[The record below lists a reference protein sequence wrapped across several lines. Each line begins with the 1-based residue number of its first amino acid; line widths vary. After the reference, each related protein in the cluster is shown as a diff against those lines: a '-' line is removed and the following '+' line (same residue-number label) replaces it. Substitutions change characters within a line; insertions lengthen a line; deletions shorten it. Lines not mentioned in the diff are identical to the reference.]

1 MSCSSARQRGNKHDF
16 DGDLERRQTS
26 SRWKSCT
33 KGSEEFASK
42 HGLTGYQVVAIW
54 QNSDDPLFDELD
66 SAITNASIEGLDD
79 RDDFDGYQIAPT
91 D

>member
-1 MSCSSARQRGNKHDF
+1 MTLTVTLN
-16 DGDLERRQTS
+16 GDKPHLA
-26 SRWKSCT
+26 
-33 KGSEEFASK
+33 GSLAQKAAEEFASK

-66 SAITNASIEGLDD
+66 SAITNAAIEALGD